1 MRSTGDLP
9 SLKVGTGWI
18 GVEIVGEPD
27 VVLGFKGYA
36 PVLPV
41 KVMKTNLEYVLY
53 ISAKSLATPLEALR
67 RAHGDTF
74 MGLRVQLRK
83 ESADQFAKYE
93 VRSEDSHA
101 T

>member
-1 MRSTGDLP
+1 MRSRGDLP

-18 GVEIVGEPD
+18 SLEVVGEPD
-27 VVLGFKGYA
+27 VVLGFKGYS

-41 KVMKTNLEYVLY
+41 KVTKTNLQYVLY
-53 ISAKSLATPLEALR
+53 ISAKSLAEPLEELR

-74 MGLRVQLRK
+74 KGLRVQLRK
-83 ESADQFAKYE
+83 ESAGQYAKYE
-93 VRSEDSHA
+93 VRSEDGHA